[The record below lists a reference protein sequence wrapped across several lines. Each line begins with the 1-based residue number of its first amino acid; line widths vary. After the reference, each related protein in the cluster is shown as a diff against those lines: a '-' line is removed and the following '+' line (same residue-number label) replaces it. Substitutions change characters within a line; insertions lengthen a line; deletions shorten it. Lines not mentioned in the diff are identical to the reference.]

1 MDELKEVYF
10 NLHRIFLCLC
20 TFLASLVQLQT
31 RDIFILLWK
40 WWAFTAHS
48 SWCYSWS
55 WWGLFF
61 DHLNFHVKLVL
72 WKRQKYF

>member
-40 WWAFTAHS
+40 
-48 SWCYSWS
+48 
-55 WWGLFF
+55 
-61 DHLNFHVKLVL
+61 
-72 WKRQKYF
+72 